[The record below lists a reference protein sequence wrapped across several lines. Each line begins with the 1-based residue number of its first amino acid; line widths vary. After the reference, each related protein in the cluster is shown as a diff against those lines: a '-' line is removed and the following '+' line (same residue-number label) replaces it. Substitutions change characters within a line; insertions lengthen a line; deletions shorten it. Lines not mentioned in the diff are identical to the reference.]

1 MSVQVLQDRLKALDG
16 RGYKAYK
23 SLQGSH
29 SFPHFTLHIDAVQG
43 DPFAAP
49 SRLRV
54 VMPQTIAQFPAALYQ
69 TVTRRIALE
78 DFLIR
83 QFEHQVQKRSRSA
96 GSGKSGLIEI
106 VHPSQAILPR
116 TAAHVSDQEVELRF
130 VVGLP
135 AFGRRIAGPQ
145 AAELLCEQLPM
156 LISRVLDYA
165 QLDSAALQAHCDCA
179 EATEGL
185 RHQLRDRRLVAFV
198 ADGAVLPRQSGVD
211 ERPLL
216 TDVVP
221 FQSPASLR
229 TSLTLANEQV
239 VTGMGIP
246 QGVTLIVGGGYHGKS
261 TLLRAIEAGVYNHIP
276 GDGRERVVT
285 DLAAVKVRAEDGRGV
300 AGVTISP
307 FINHLPQGRSTE
319 QFSTQDASG
328 STSQAASIIEAVEAG
343 ATALLIDEDTSATN
357 FMIRDR
363 RMQALIAKDR
373 EPITPFVDKVRQLY
387 TDYGVSTILVMGGSG
402 DYFDVADTVIA
413 LDEYRPK
420 NVTQQA
426 QAIAKNDQTERQAE
440 GGTEFGR
447 LPPRV
452 VIAESIDP
460 SQGKRSVNLKVRATD
475 HIRFGTHD
483 IDLSAVEQLV
493 ETGQLKAI
501 AAAIVYAQQYYFD
514 GQRSLPAA
522 LEAAMTDIATYG
534 LDCLS
539 DRRTGEFVGFRL
551 LELAAALNRLRTLS
565 VTQR

>member
-1 MSVQVLQDRLKALDG
+1 
-16 RGYKAYK
+16 
-23 SLQGSH
+23 
-29 SFPHFTLHIDAVQG
+29 
-43 DPFAAP
+43 
-49 SRLRV
+49 
-54 VMPQTIAQFPAALYQ
+54 
-69 TVTRRIALE
+69 
-78 DFLIR
+78 
-83 QFEHQVQKRSRSA
+83 
-96 GSGKSGLIEI
+96 
-106 VHPSQAILPR
+106 
-116 TAAHVSDQEVELRF
+116 
-130 VVGLP
+130 
-135 AFGRRIAGPQ
+135 
-145 AAELLCEQLPM
+145 
-156 LISRVLDYA
+156 
-165 QLDSAALQAHCDCA
+165 
-179 EATEGL
+179 
-185 RHQLRDRRLVAFV
+185 
-198 ADGAVLPRQSGVD
+198 
-211 ERPLL
+211 
-216 TDVVP
+216 
-221 FQSPASLR
+221 
-229 TSLTLANEQV
+229 
-239 VTGMGIP
+239 
-246 QGVTLIVGGGYHGKS
+246 
-261 TLLRAIEAGVYNHIP
+261 
-276 GDGRERVVT
+276 
-285 DLAAVKVRAEDGRGV
+285 
-300 AGVTISP
+300 
-307 FINHLPQGRSTE
+307 
-319 QFSTQDASG
+319 
-328 STSQAASIIEAVEAG
+328 
-343 ATALLIDEDTSATN
+343 
-357 FMIRDR
+357 
-363 RMQALIAKDR
+363 
-373 EPITPFVDKVRQLY
+373 
-387 TDYGVSTILVMGGSG
+387 MGGSG